1 MNINLTHILLAI
13 IDLIVVIITYRLVP
27 WIKARTTNEQQA
39 YIRALVKAGVYAA
52 EQIYRT
58 EGMGT
63 KKMEYVRTFLRAHGY
78 DVNVTEIEAA
88 VSEYINKPADAV
100 VVPLEIDEDAFAKAV
115 YKPPKPEVE
124 TPAE

>member
-13 IDLIVVIITYRLVP
+13 IDLIAVIITYRLVP

-52 EQIYRT
+52 EQIYQT

-100 VVPLEIDEDAFAKAV
+100 VVPMELDNELIAKTV
-115 YKPPKPEVE
+115 YKPPEKQEE
-124 TPAE
+124 QHG

>member
-13 IDLIVVIITYRLVP
+13 IELIAVVITYRLIP
-27 WIKARTTNEQQA
+27 WIKAKTTNEQQA

-58 EGMGT
+58 DGMGT
-63 KKMEYVRTFLRAHGY
+63 KKMEYVKAFLRQHGY

-88 VSEYINKPADAV
+88 VSEYIN
-100 VVPLEIDEDAFAKAV
+100 
-115 YKPPKPEVE
+115 
-124 TPAE
+124 TPANSMLLAQVPVEQTEN